1 MDKNKVKSILPKPS
15 PLLQSQTTSPNIVGA
30 NKRKSMPGNGTEFNV
45 NKKQRSKSATSIQ
58 TKKKLIKKE
67 DNLSSL
73 ASPNN
78 KLVKTNSNNSINMSP
93 PIINQSNHDDNSQD
107 KSSKQTGH
115 RPVTSCTFC
124 RQHKIK
130 CNASEN
136 YPKPCQRCDRMGLK
150 CEIDPQFRPK
160 KGSQIQSL
168 KSDVDELK
176 AKIEMLTKNESL
188 LTQALNQH
196 NMNFLQQQKQQ
207 QVTPNSNNQFS
218 HHNHQ
223 QQQLYNTTPVQRP
236 ALGSL
241 SNVSTNHNT
250 PTQFHLE
257 ASSHIGTPAN
267 LNDSAPTH
275 TNPNLSYVLHQ
286 DSSDNSPVDRNLDS
300 YKTNNH
306 INLNANHNETN
317 DTATPN
323 TRFNLED
330 QSEYTTISEFILG
343 SVRLPLEKANELHD
357 RFMDKFL
364 PFLPIVTSNSAT
376 ELYNKSQLLFWS
388 IILTAALSEPEP
400 TLYMSL
406 ASLIKQLAIETCWI
420 RTPRSTHVIQALII
434 LSIWPL
440 PNEKVLDDC
449 SYRFIGLAKNLSL
462 QLGLHRGGEFIQE
475 FSRTQVSLGPDA
487 ELWRTRSWLAVF
499 FCEQFW
505 SSVLGLPPSINTTD
519 YLLENAR
526 VDNNLPKNF
535 RCLISLSI
543 FQCKLVNV
551 MGISVT
557 RSDGLLEPSNRAG
570 SLNILDRELERLRFK
585 LPIDEGSV
593 IEIYYLYIK
602 LMICCFAFLPGTP
615 IEDQVKYVS
624 SAYLSATRI
633 ITITSQMISSNTIML
648 IELPIYVR
656 QAITYSVL
664 LLFKLHLS
672 RYLIDKYVDSARQSI
687 VTVHRL
693 LRNTLSS
700 WKDLQNDILR
710 SAKVLEN
717 LNIVL
722 YTYPEIFDGDDENQE
737 IIGGGSIITRMRSHL
752 TASLFYDLVWCVHEA
767 RRRTLID
774 KNKGPNSPKDKKSHR
789 NSHMRKAAPLPFYNQ
804 ITKDDFKTIT
814 TTTPNGTTITTL
826 VPTDQAMTQARS
838 NASANGMNKPLEIN
852 GIPLAMLEATG
863 SIKDMKKN
871 SGHEVADPMNTLTGA
886 GPANTAAFKAANER
900 NLKSEDVSKD
910 DTVPPNSSFGNEF
923 NPNLSGTIPQVP
935 QFESLPSQIPQQG
948 NQQMLMSTNTE
959 GSPATFNY
967 GMPGAVLPSSNL
979 GSSATN
985 MGGMADQMDNFFQQQ
1000 SNGWLNNDNYQDDDF
1015 LGWFDVNMIP
1025 EK

>member
-1 MDKNKVKSILPKPS
+1 MEKSKIKSILPKPS
-15 PLLQSQTTSPNIVGA
+15 PSHPQQTPSPKLSG
-30 NKRKSMPGNGTEFNV
+30 
-45 NKKQRSKSATSIQ
+45 SATPLSGKRRSVASGLADS
-58 TKKKLIKKE
+58 KKRRSLPTNI
-67 DNLSSL
+67 SS
-73 ASPNN
+73 
-78 KLVKTNSNNSINMSP
+78 NMSSVP
-93 PIINQSNHDDNSQD
+93 AI
-107 KSSKQTGH
+107 SKQTGH

-136 YPKPCQRCDRMGLK
+136 YPNPCQRCERMGLK

-168 KSDVDELK
+168 KSDVDELR
-176 AKIEMLTKNESL
+176 AKIEILTKNESL

-196 NMNFLQQQKQQ
+196 NILQQQQQ
-207 QVTPNSNNQFS
+207 QQQQQSYTPRAQSTHSTNSPVNFQSPQLYPAGTYQSSPNSISLPSGHLNDSVNSSTNPNQLAHVIQEGSDTSPSTNNTPNSQHLNREE
-218 HHNHQ
+218 
-223 QQQLYNTTPVQRP
+223 VQ
-236 ALGSL
+236 
-241 SNVSTNHNT
+241 
-250 PTQFHLE
+250 
-257 ASSHIGTPAN
+257 
-267 LNDSAPTH
+267 
-275 TNPNLSYVLHQ
+275 YV
-286 DSSDNSPVDRNLDS
+286 
-300 YKTNNH
+300 
-306 INLNANHNETN
+306 
-317 DTATPN
+317 
-323 TRFNLED
+323 
-330 QSEYTTISEFILG
+330 SEFILG
-343 SVRLPLEKANELHD
+343 EVHLPLDKANDLHHI
-357 RFMDKFL
+357 FMTKHL
-364 PFLPIVTSNSAT
+364 PFLPIITSRSAT
-376 ELYNKSQLLFWS
+376 ELYHKSQLLFWTV
-388 IILTAALSEPEP
+388 ILTASLSEPDP

-487 ELWRTRSWLAVF
+487 ERWRTRSWIAVF

-526 VDNNLPKNF
+526 VDQTLPKDF

-557 RSDGLLEPSNRAG
+557 RPDGLLEPSNRAG
-570 SLNILDRELERLRFK
+570 SLNILDRELERLKFK
-585 LPIDEGSV
+585 LNIVDGSA
-593 IEIYYLYIK
+593 IEIYYLYVK

-624 SAYLSATRI
+624 SAYLSATRVV
-633 ITITSQMISSNTIML
+633 TVSSQMLKDNISL

-656 QAITYSVL
+656 QAMTYSVL

-672 RYLIDKYVDSARQSI
+672 RYLIDKYVDSSRQSI

-700 WKDLQNDILR
+700 WKDLKNDISR
-710 SAKVLEN
+710 TAKVLEN

-722 YTYPEIFDGDDENQE
+722 YTYPDILLNDNLEA
-737 IIGGGSIITRMRSHL
+737 GGSIINRMRSHL
-752 TASLFYDLVWCVHEA
+752 TASLFYDLVWCVHEG
-767 RRRTLID
+767 RRRTMID
-774 KNKGPNSPKDKKSHR
+774 KSKKSESLEDTKIPPNSTTSTSVSKRP
-789 NSHMRKAAPLPFYNQ
+789 APLPFYNQ

-826 VPTDQAMTQARS
+826 VPTDQAMNQAR
-838 NASANGMNKPLEIN
+838 NASGNKPLEIN

-863 SIKDMKKN
+863 SIKDTIRE
-871 SGHEVADPMNTLTGA
+871 SQTPAPEVD
-886 GPANTAAFKAANER
+886 
-900 NLKSEDVSKD
+900 
-910 DTVPPNSSFGNEF
+910 
-923 NPNLSGTIPQVP
+923 NPTTNAPI
-935 QFESLPSQIPQQG
+935 LPSTALQHQSFAMLGHQPVDTTPNQPMFINSDSMQIQQPS
-948 NQQMLMSTNTE
+948 LVD
-959 GSPATFNY
+959 PASAQATPIQY
-967 GMPGAVLPSSNL
+967 IGAPINGV
-979 GSSATN
+979 
-985 MGGMADQMDNFFQQQ
+985 ADQMDNFFQQQ

-1015 LGWFDVNMIP
+1015 LGWFDVNMRSDQ
-1025 EK
+1025 

>member
-1 MDKNKVKSILPKPS
+1 MMDNKTKVKSILPKPS
-15 PLLQSQTTSPNIVGA
+15 PQLTSQVSSPTLSE
-30 NKRKSMPGNGTEFNV
+30 NKRKSLPNNPGDFNV
-45 NKKQRSKSATSIQ
+45 AKKQRSKSSASIPT
-58 TKKKLIKKE
+58 TKKPAPIAKRIE
-67 DNLSSL
+67 
-73 ASPNN
+73 SPDI
-78 KLVKTNSNNSINMSP
+78 LNSPVDP
-93 PIINQSNHDDNSQD
+93 PGSE
-107 KSSKQTGH
+107 KSKQTGH

-130 CNASEN
+130 CNASDN
-136 YPKPCQRCDRMGLK
+136 YPNPCQRCDRMGLK

-196 NMNFLQQQKQQ
+196 NLNFLQQQQTLQQ
-207 QVTPNSNNQFS
+207 PLQLSSPNHFG
-218 HHNHQ
+218 HHNQQ
-223 QQQLYNTTPVQRP
+223 QQQLYNTTPIQRP
-236 ALGSL
+236 SL
-241 SNVSTNHNT
+241 SNYSTTGNNT
-250 PTQFHLE
+250 PTNFHLDR
-257 ASSHIGTPAN
+257 SPHSFQPVSHVSPMSHN
-267 LNDSAPTH
+267 VLNDSIPNQTNSNLTH
-275 TNPNLSYVLHQ
+275 VLQHQ
-286 DSSDNSPVDRNLDS
+286 STDNSPITLANDNDKVNDRKQSQPSTSNEVDYGS
-300 YKTNNH
+300 
-306 INLNANHNETN
+306 
-317 DTATPN
+317 
-323 TRFNLED
+323 
-330 QSEYTTISEFILG
+330 ISEFILG
-343 SVRLPLEKANELHD
+343 NVSLPLEKANELHD
-357 RFMDKFL
+357 RFMVKFL
-364 PFLPIVTSNSAT
+364 PFLPIITSRSAT
-376 ELYNKSQLLFWS
+376 ELYHRSQLLFWS
-388 IILTAALSEPEP
+388 VILTAALSEPEP

-487 ELWRTRSWLAVF
+487 ELWRTRSWLAIF

-526 VDNNLPKNF
+526 VDTSLPKNY

-570 SLNILDRELERLRFK
+570 SLNILDRELERLKFK
-585 LPIDEGSV
+585 LPIEDGSV
-593 IEIYYLYIK
+593 IEVYYLYIK

-633 ITITSQMISSNTIML
+633 ITITSKMISSNTIML
-648 IELPIYVR
+648 VELPIYVR

-672 RYLIDKYVDSARQSI
+672 RYLIDEYVDSARQSI

-710 SAKVLEN
+710 TAKVLEN

-722 YTYPEIFDGDDENQE
+722 YTYPEIFDDYSNNDTSDNSSDSDNKDNF
-737 IIGGGSIITRMRSHL
+737 IGGGSIITRMRSHL

-774 KNKGPNSPKDKKSHR
+774 KNNGTTRKDQRNDSGNSTNGETK
-789 NSHMRKAAPLPFYNQ
+789 RKPAPLPFYNQ

-838 NASANGMNKPLEIN
+838 NANANGLDKPLEIN

-863 SIKDMKKN
+863 SMKDIDTITTKKIN
-871 SGHEVADPMNTLTGA
+871 EVAAGPMNTLNGS
-886 GPANTAAFKAANER
+886 GPVNKLIPASASTPQIKEEFPSSLDN
-900 NLKSEDVSKD
+900 VSNP
-910 DTVPPNSSFGNEF
+910 TYSGF
-923 NPNLSGTIPQVP
+923 NQ
-935 QFESLPSQIPQQG
+935 
-948 NQQMLMSTNTE
+948 
-959 GSPATFNY
+959 SPT
-967 GMPGAVLPSSNL
+967 LPSSAINPERFDQIPSNPQL
-979 GSSATN
+979 YNQSNNKGINIDRTTTPVNFQYGMSGAGATLNSSN
-985 MGGMADQMDNFFQQQ
+985 MANINEQGLSVVNGVADQMDNFFQQQ

>member
-1 MDKNKVKSILPKPS
+1 MDKSKVKSILPKPS
-15 PLLQSQTTSPNIVGA
+15 PATMTSPTVVLSGASTPVGG
-30 NKRKSMPGNGTEFNV
+30 KRRLTKEFKPLKRQRQVSTPSVKNEESDYFLDDEKS
-45 NKKQRSKSATSIQ
+45 
-58 TKKKLIKKE
+58 
-67 DNLSSL
+67 
-73 ASPNN
+73 
-78 KLVKTNSNNSINMSP
+78 
-93 PIINQSNHDDNSQD
+93 D
-107 KSSKQTGH
+107 KHSKQAGH
-115 RPVTSCTFC
+115 RPVTSCSFC

-136 YPKPCQRCDRMGLK
+136 YPLPCQRCERMGLK

-176 AKIEMLTKNESL
+176 AKIEMLSKNESL

-196 NMNFLQQQKQQ
+196 NLNFLQQQQHQ
-207 QVTPNSNNQFS
+207 PSYHSYNSTPRQVSVT
-218 HHNHQ
+218 
-223 QQQLYNTTPVQRP
+223 
-236 ALGSL
+236 
-241 SNVSTNHNT
+241 NT
-250 PTQFHLE
+250 PTQF
-257 ASSHIGTPAN
+257 AMDNPSPFSATPQITHILKDN
-267 LNDSAPTH
+267 
-275 TNPNLSYVLHQ
+275 
-286 DSSDNSPVDRNLDS
+286 SDNSP
-300 YKTNNH
+300 YKSPVAEK
-306 INLNANHNETN
+306 I
-317 DTATPN
+317 DCTP
-323 TRFNLED
+323 
-330 QSEYTTISEFILG
+330 ISEFVLG
-343 SVRLPLEKANELHD
+343 DVKLPLEKATQLHD
-357 RFMDKFL
+357 SFMTKNL
-364 PFLPIVTSNSAT
+364 PFLPILVSSSAS
-376 ELYNKSQLLFWS
+376 ELYRKSQLLFWT
-388 IILTAALSEPEP
+388 IMVTAALSEPEP

-487 ELWRTRSWLAVF
+487 EKWRTRSWLAVF

-505 SSVLGLPPSINTTD
+505 SSVLGLPPSIGTTD

-526 VDNNLPKNF
+526 VDPSLPKDF

-557 RSDGLLEPSNRAG
+557 RPDGLLEPLNRAG
-570 SLNILDRELERLRFK
+570 SLNILDRELDRLKFK
-585 LPIDEGSV
+585 LNIDDGSAV
-593 IEIYYLYIK
+593 DVYFLYIK

-615 IEDQVKYVS
+615 IEDQVKFVS

-633 ITITSQMISSNTIML
+633 ITITSHMINSSMTL

-672 RYLIDKYVDSARQSI
+672 RYLIDNYVDSARQLI

-700 WKDLQNDILR
+700 WKDLKNDISR
-710 SAKVLEN
+710 NAKVLEN

-722 YTYPEIFDGDDENQE
+722 YTYPDIFLNDDDQTT
-737 IIGGGSIITRMRSHL
+737 GSIITRMRSHL

-767 RRRTLID
+767 RRRTLLD
-774 KNKGPNSPKDKKSHR
+774 KNDPNSKPEISDENNRQLSTYSGS
-789 NSHMRKAAPLPFYNQ
+789 NTLNTRKPTPLPFYNQ
-804 ITKDDFKTIT
+804 ITKDDFQTIS

-826 VPTDQAMTQARS
+826 VPTDEAMNQARL
-838 NASANGMNKPLEIN
+838 NANGHDKPLEIN

-863 SIKDMKKN
+863 SIKDSMKNEANIDETSRRNQN
-871 SGHEVADPMNTLTGA
+871 SRGVYRLQNDLGESHLQQYVQPGIDTLNQPLYGTNSSMNLPLQPSITSPSIQGTPMQFIQTQGANGQYGGVADQL
-886 GPANTAAFKAANER
+886 
-900 NLKSEDVSKD
+900 
-910 DTVPPNSSFGNEF
+910 
-923 NPNLSGTIPQVP
+923 
-935 QFESLPSQIPQQG
+935 
-948 NQQMLMSTNTE
+948 
-959 GSPATFNY
+959 
-967 GMPGAVLPSSNL
+967 
-979 GSSATN
+979 
-985 MGGMADQMDNFFQQQ
+985 DNFFQQQ

-1015 LGWFDVNMIP
+1015 LGWFDVNMMP

>member
-1 MDKNKVKSILPKPS
+1 MEKSKVKSILPKPTPSIPPQTPS
-15 PLLQSQTTSPNIVGA
+15 PSLPANNNSTSAKRRSINSSSLTESK
-30 NKRKSMPGNGTEFNV
+30 KRK
-45 NKKQRSKSATSIQ
+45 
-58 TKKKLIKKE
+58 
-67 DNLSSL
+67 
-73 ASPNN
+73 AS
-78 KLVKTNSNNSINMSP
+78 TNSNINSN
-93 PIINQSNHDDNSQD
+93 NGNHSGSISAIDNSHLDMDSGD
-107 KSSKQTGH
+107 KSKQTGH

-136 YPKPCQRCDRMGLK
+136 YPSPCQRCDRMGLK

-196 NMNFLQQQKQQ
+196 NLNFMQQSQNHTPRHLSTHSNNSPMNF
-207 QVTPNSNNQFS
+207 QFDQS
-218 HHNHQ
+218 
-223 QQQLYNTTPVQRP
+223 PVYPP
-236 ALGSL
+236 ATYHISP
-241 SNVSTNHNT
+241 STNISA
-250 PTQFHLE
+250 PPQ
-257 ASSHIGTPAN
+257 
-267 LNDSAPTH
+267 LNDSISNTH
-275 TNPNLSYVLHQ
+275 NQPSQIGHVLQ
-286 DSSDNSPVDRNLDS
+286 EGSDTSPS
-300 YKTNNH
+300 
-306 INLNANHNETN
+306 TN
-317 DTATPN
+317 DTPTASN
-323 TRFNLED
+323 MHQKEEI
-330 QSEYTTISEFILG
+330 EYREVSEFILG
-343 SVRLPLEKANELHD
+343 EVRLPLEKANELHN
-357 RFMDKFL
+357 RFITKHL
-364 PFLPIVTSNSAT
+364 PFLPIITSRSAT
-376 ELYNKSQLLFWS
+376 ELYHKSQLLFWTV
-388 IILTAALSEPEP
+388 ILTASLSEPEP

-487 ELWRTRSWLAVF
+487 ERWRTRSWLAVF

-526 VDNNLPKNF
+526 VDQSLPKDF

-557 RSDGLLEPSNRAG
+557 RPDGLLEPSNRAG
-570 SLNILDRELERLRFK
+570 SLNILDRELERLKFK
-585 LPIDEGSV
+585 LKIDEGSGIDV
-593 IEIYYLYIK
+593 YYLYIK

-624 SAYLSATRI
+624 SAYLSATRVV
-633 ITITSQMISSNTIML
+633 TITSQMLKNISL
-648 IELPIYVR
+648 IELPIYIR
-656 QAITYSVL
+656 QAMTYSVL

-672 RYLIDKYVDSARQSI
+672 RYLIDKYVDSSRQSI

-693 LRNTLSS
+693 MRNTLSS
-700 WKDLQNDILR
+700 WKDLKNDISR
-710 SAKVLEN
+710 TAKVLEN

-722 YTYPEIFDGDDENQE
+722 YTYPDILLNDNLEA
-737 IIGGGSIITRMRSHL
+737 GGSIINRMRSHL

-774 KNKGPNSPKDKKSHR
+774 KSKPNNKELEDTKIPKNSTTDTSVSKRP
-789 NSHMRKAAPLPFYNQ
+789 APLPFYNQ

-826 VPTDQAMTQARS
+826 VPTDQAMNQARS
-838 NASANGMNKPLEIN
+838 VAGDKPIEIN

-863 SIKDMKKN
+863 SMKDTIRDQHTPASLNDIDN
-871 SGHEVADPMNTLTGA
+871 SAPSHAHIIRTASSSAIAAQLPLVKQEFPQTPVAAQLQ
-886 GPANTAAFKAANER
+886 
-900 NLKSEDVSKD
+900 S
-910 DTVPPNSSFGNEF
+910 
-923 NPNLSGTIPQVP
+923 Q
-935 QFESLPSQIPQQG
+935 QLPSQAYSQPPQTFSMMSQNATEAIS
-948 NQQMLMSTNTE
+948 NQSMYAGGDSMQISQSAL
-959 GSPATFNY
+959 G
-967 GMPGAVLPSSNL
+967 VDPSSAQ
-979 GSSATN
+979 ATPVQYIGQVN
-985 MGGMADQMDNFFQQQ
+985 GVADQMDNFFQQQ
-1000 SNGWLNNDNYQDDDF
+1000 SNGWLNNDNYQEDDF
-1015 LGWFDVNMIP
+1015 LGWFDVNMLP